1 MAKINISIDYNG
13 NNFKTDYRLS
23 DERLINA
30 RVRLPDNATNE
41 EVINNIF
48 SNHILPSL
56 WEMRNIMI
64 KKSNEIK

>member
-1 MAKINISIDYNG
+1 MTNINISIDYNG
-13 NNFKTDYRLS
+13 NNFKTDYRLG
-23 DERLINA
+23 DERFINA
-30 RVRLPDNATNE
+30 RVRLPDNATSE

-64 KKSNEIK
+64 EKYKELK